1 MNVYRIYVLNSQD
14 RVADEIEQRY
24 ASDRMALERAEDLSA
39 GQYAAEVWAGERLV
53 ARLGPEFEI
62 TSAG

>member
-14 RVADEIEQRY
+14 RVADQIEQRY
-24 ASDRMALERAEDLSA
+24 PSDKLALERAEDLSA

-53 ARLGPEFEI
+53 GRLGPEFQI
-62 TSAG
+62 STP